1 MTFPDGFLWGAS
13 TAAHQIEGGNTTSDW
28 WEREFGRSPDAAAT
42 PIEHVSGDAADSYH
56 RYPEDMRLLR
66 DAGLTAYR
74 FSIEWARIEPESR
87 FVSLAQLDHYR
98 RMVDTARDLGLTP
111 IVTLHHM
118 TNPAWFA
125 RDVGWGDPRAVDH
138 FGRFVQL
145 ALPIL
150 TDVELVCTINEPN
163 IVATIAAPANTGWDG
178 NGLPPGDAAITEH
191 LISAHQLAVALVRS
205 TGAKAGWS
213 VGTQAYLPEP
223 GFEDAADDWGRS
235 REDVF
240 LDAAEGDDWIG
251 IQAYTRTRIGE
262 GGALPVPDDAE
273 QTLTGWEYY
282 PGALEVGI
290 RRSWERNQTPIY
302 VTENGIATQDD
313 ARRIDYTTAA
323 LRGVESAIADGI
335 DVRGYL
341 HWSALDNYEWGS
353 YTPTFGLI
361 GWDHGTFERTPK
373 PSLGWLGEVAQAN
386 GLPAIDS
393 SAEESELPSSESSEG
408 ETAPEDAPA
417 EDSTEE
423 HVEQQSSDEQASE
436 DRPKRP
442 EELIEP
448 Q

>member
-1 MTFPDGFLWGAS
+1 MSFPDGFLWGAS
-13 TAAHQIEGGNTTSDW
+13 TAAHQVEGNNTTSDW
-28 WEREFGRSPDAAAT
+28 WEREFGRAPDAAEHK
-42 PIEHVSGDAADSYH
+42 PLDHVSGDAADSYH
-56 RYPEDMRLLR
+56 RYPDDMRLLR
-66 DAGLTAYR
+66 DAGLTSYR

-87 FVSLAQLDHYR
+87 FVSLAQIDHYR
-98 RMVDTARDLGLTP
+98 RMVDTARDLGLEP

-118 TNPAWFA
+118 TNPAWFT
-125 RDVGWGDPRAVDH
+125 RDVGWGDPRSVDH

-150 TDVELVCTINEPN
+150 TDVQLVCTINEPN
-163 IVATIAAPANTGWDG
+163 IVATIAAPGNRDWEG

-205 TGAKAGWS
+205 AGVAAGWS

-223 GFEDAADDWGRS
+223 GFEEAADEWGYS

-262 GGALPVPDDAE
+262 GGALPVPEDAE
-273 QTLTGWEYY
+273 QTLMGWEFY
-282 PGALEVGI
+282 PQALEHGV
-290 RRSWERNQTPIY
+290 RRSWERHHVPIY

-313 ARRIDYTTAA
+313 ARRIDYTTQA
-323 LRGVESAIADGI
+323 LRGIESAIADGV

-341 HWSALDNYEWGS
+341 HWSALDNYEWGT

-361 GWDHGTFERTPK
+361 EWDSQTFERTPK
-373 PSLGWLGEVAQAN
+373 PSLAWLGEVATAN
-386 GLPAIDS
+386 GLPESGDDAE
-393 SAEESELPSSESSEG
+393 SAD
-408 ETAPEDAPA
+408 T
-417 EDSTEE
+417 EDSGASATSED
-423 HVEQQSSDEQASE
+423 DEKASEASE
-436 DRPKRP
+436 DDQP